1 MMTALFWIAILL
13 AFGAGIVV
21 GMSLRFPGVR

>member
-1 MMTALFWIAILL
+1 MTALCWLAIVL